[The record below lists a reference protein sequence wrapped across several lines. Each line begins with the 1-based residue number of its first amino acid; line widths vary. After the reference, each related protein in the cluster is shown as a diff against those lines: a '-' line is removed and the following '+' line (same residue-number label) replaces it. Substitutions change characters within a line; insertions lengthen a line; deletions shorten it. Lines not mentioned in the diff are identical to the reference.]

1 MAGGAHYTVIPEV
14 PFDIADITKAMER
27 RFQMGEKY
35 GIIVVAE
42 GALPKEG
49 TLDVAEREV
58 DQFGHEKF
66 QNMSALIAKEIE
78 NRLDTDVRSTVLG
91 HIQRGGTPTAFD
103 RVLATRFAVN
113 ATKAAIR
120 GEFGKV
126 VALKGGSIELIDFEE
141 AVGTLK
147 EVPEK
152 RYATARS
159 LFG

>member
-1 MAGGAHYTVIPEV
+1 M
-14 PFDIADITKAMER
+14 
-27 RFQMGEKY
+27 
-35 GIIVVAE
+35 
-42 GALPKEG
+42 PKEG